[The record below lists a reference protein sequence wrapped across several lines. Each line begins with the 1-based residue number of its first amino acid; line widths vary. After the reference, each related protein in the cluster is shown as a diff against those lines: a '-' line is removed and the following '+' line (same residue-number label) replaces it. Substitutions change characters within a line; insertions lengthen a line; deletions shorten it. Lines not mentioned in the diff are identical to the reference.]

1 LVVLS
6 KRFHK
11 SGVKAMRE
19 FLFEDMRI
27 DPEIIAA
34 LNKDVIA
41 QSIVVGRKSRQLQAL
56 LACVES
62 LS

>member
-1 LVVLS
+1 
-6 KRFHK
+6 
-11 SGVKAMRE
+11 
-19 FLFEDMRI
+19 MRI
-27 DPEIIAA
+27 DPEIIAT

-41 QSIVVGRKSRQLQAL
+41 QSIAVGRKSRQLQAL